1 MHEILELRKTV
12 REEKEVL
19 PVKVSVS
26 ELKEKS
32 MEELDMEEFHI
43 LSAQEEPDEEPV
55 PSFMGGGKEK
65 TIRIM
70 EVSARK

>member
-32 MEELDMEEFHI
+32 MEELDMEYTLQPKHGVF
-43 LSAQEEPDEEPV
+43 V
-55 PSFMGGGKEK
+55 PYLDGLQKDLAH
-65 TIRIM
+65 RD
-70 EVSARK
+70 